1 MGFDRLLRA
10 YALAYCWLGTP
21 KRYAFRYRPRRFR
34 LKICHRHIFFTPK
47 PSRVRIRRTEIYRK
61 DRFSSIK
68 LSYGGESGIRTHGT
82 LPYDGFQDR
91 SVITT
96 SVSLRIPKKAKRRLR
111 LSFSEC
117 YYNKL
122 CRPCQCKILIFSR
135 HGRGL
140 FCVYFVSVCGFACK
154 NDFVCRRSNQ
164 RIVNRRDNFPENV
177 RYGERKRHGGQQRNA
192 AFLQPCAGI
201 QHGENR
207 GGNDFDKQIGFTFAV
222 DFLF

>member
-47 PSRVRIRRTEIYRK
+47 PSRVRIRRTDIYRK

-135 HGRGL
+135 HGRGWGK
-140 FCVYFVSVCGFACK
+140 YFPYKFFASVNETVLSCLLCKCFRNLSAETVRQFAQSARAPTC
-154 NDFVCRRSNQ
+154 
-164 RIVNRRDNFPENV
+164 NRRITLIGVLYAVNA
-177 RYGERKRHGGQQRNA
+177 GGYIVCTLRI
-192 AFLQPCAGI
+192 L
-201 QHGENR
+201 
-207 GGNDFDKQIGFTFAV
+207 
-222 DFLF
+222 